1 MESYSGGSSRRK
13 YVSKADI
20 ANLKKGGIKAKQIKA
35 KSDKHHNTIEIP
47 NAEKILEHNIET
59 AFNQNNNSNPT
70 NTNLNNLKTK
80 LYNSKKTFFQKII
93 DFIKRIFLQPK
104 V

>member
-13 YVSKADI
+13 YVSQADI
-20 ANLKKGGIKAKQIKA
+20 ANLKKGGIRAQKIKA
-35 KSDKHHNTIEIP
+35 KSDKHHNTVEIP
-47 NAEKILEHNIET
+47 NAEKILKNDIEKV
-59 AFNQNNNSNPT
+59 FNSNNPT
-70 NTNLNNLKTK
+70 NTNLNHLKTK

-93 DFIKRIFLQPK
+93 NFIKRIFIQPK